1 MATITKG
8 KTFVSG
14 ETVEPADMHQLVDQA
29 TVTFVTADDTDNST
43 LEVSSNKFRLKDAG
57 TTVAKLAATL
67 DLTGKT
73 VTLPSGSVNAAALA
87 SNAVETAKINDAAV
101 TAAKLN
107 GVGKDINGTNLAVGT
122 APVFGVRAWVRF
134 DGTRNVDDTGASVSG
149 GLVKIYGAANVTS
162 VTRTGSGA
170 GRFTVTM
177 TTAAPHTNYSA
188 IANFNVADSDL
199 RGDNG
204 GGASCHTYTTTTV
217 QVVCATDSGSEAAP
231 KVVNVAIIY

>member
-14 ETVEPADMHQLVDQA
+14 ETVEPADMHQLVDAA

-57 TTVAKLAATL
+57 TTAAKLAATL

-101 TAAKLN
+101 TAAKLS
-107 GVGKDINGTNLAVGT
+107 GAQSGA
-122 APVFGVRAWVRF
+122 APIYGCRAWVNF
-134 DGTRNVDDTGASVSG
+134 DGTRDSGGTVSTANTNRFIRSSGNVASVLRNG
-149 GLVKIYGAANVTS
+149 
-162 VTRTGSGA
+162 TGNY
-170 GRFTVTM
+170 TVTL
-177 TTAAPHTNYSA
+177 TTALPDADYAVTMGGRRA
-188 IANFNVADSDL
+188 DDVGANEASPQLSFSTATTSSFRVGSQNNDSNSYAD
-199 RGDNG
+199 
-204 GGASCHTYTTTTV
+204 
-217 QVVCATDSGSEAAP
+217 ATD
-231 KVVNVAIIY
+231 VCVAVFR